1 MKKANRFFWI
11 SFAIYMLVSFTGAL
25 VIERNQNNL
34 GFLINM
40 KGYIPLL
47 KYYTFT
53 GLVLFIIAF
62 VLWWRTKARKNR
74 EIAQL
79 SQDKKELKAKMFD
92 LQDKK
97 GESSPVIEE
106 KGLSETMED

>member
-1 MKKANRFFWI
+1 MKKASRFFWI
-11 SFAIYMLVSFTGAL
+11 SFAIYTLVSFACAL

-34 GFLINM
+34 GFLIDM

-53 GLVLFIIAF
+53 GLVLFVIAF
-62 VLWWRTKARKNR
+62 ILWWRTKARKNR
-74 EIAQL
+74 EISQL
-79 SQDKKELKAKMFD
+79 IEEKKELKAKMFD

-97 GESSPVIEE
+97 EESSPVIEE
-106 KGLSETMED
+106 KEPPEPME